1 MNKTFTLI
9 GAAAALAAISLTA
22 VAQDAWPTKP
32 ITMVIG
38 FSAGG
43 STDIGA
49 RMVGSALA
57 EELGVPVVAENRT
70 GGSGQVGYNAML
82 ASAPDGYTFSTI
94 SASAIVGPLDPS
106 IEAPYT
112 KDSFAPIARVVF
124 DPNVLVVRA
133 DSPWQSLED
142 VLNAAK
148 EAPNT
153 ITISQV
159 GPTGGDALMRVLLE
173 EASGAK
179 FASVSYPD
187 GATTVTTALLAGD
200 LAVMVANVGDVVE
213 FEEAGQVRTLGVASD
228 VRSPFLENVPTFAE
242 QGYDV
247 VVGSSRGFAFPAGTP
262 ETVVNQVSDAIG
274 TIMQNPEFVA
284 RMEAANLQAAYM
296 NATEYKAFWDA
307 ETTLWQKHIDTLL
320 SQAQ

>member
-1 MNKTFTLI
+1 MNKHLTLI
-9 GAAAALAAISLTA
+9 GAALALTTMSLAAS
-22 VAQDAWPTKP
+22 AQDAWPNKP
-32 ITMVIG
+32 VTMIIG

-57 EELGVPVVAENRT
+57 TELGVPVVAENRT

-94 SASAIVGPLDPS
+94 SASAIVGPIDPS

-124 DPNVLVVRA
+124 DPNVIAVRA

-148 EAPNT
+148 AAPGT

-179 FASVSYPD
+179 FATVSYPD
-187 GATTVTTALLAGD
+187 GATTVTTAVLAGD
-200 LAVMVANVGDVVE
+200 LDVMVANVGDVVE
-213 FEEAGQVRTLGVASD
+213 FEEAGQIRTLAVASE
-228 VRSPFLENVPTFAE
+228 VRSPFLEAVPTLME

-262 ETVVNQVSDAIG
+262 DDIVNKVSSAIG
-274 TIMQNPEFVA
+274 KIMQDPAFVA
-284 RMEAANLQAAYM
+284 QMEAASLQAAYM
-296 NATEYKAFWDA
+296 DAAEYKAFWDS
-307 ETTLWQKHIDTLL
+307 ETALWQKHIDALL